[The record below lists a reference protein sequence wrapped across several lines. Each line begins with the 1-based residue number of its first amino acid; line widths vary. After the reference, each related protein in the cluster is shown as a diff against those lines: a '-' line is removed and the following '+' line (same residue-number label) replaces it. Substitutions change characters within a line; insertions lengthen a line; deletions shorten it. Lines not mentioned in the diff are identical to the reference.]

1 MLGITKDDDEEIEE
15 ILSNTD
21 NLVSLINEFKQLEG
35 INDFPIEDANL
46 FNQKV

>member
-15 ILSNTD
+15 ILSNTN

-35 INDFPIEDANL
+35 ITEFHEEEANL
-46 FNQKV
+46 FNQKA